1 MGSNA
6 PGHPLADV
14 INTVRDGQWM
24 AHAIGLATMRVDG
37 FASMD
42 AYREG
47 GTLTTKPLV
56 FNGERLEVNL
66 RAPER
71 PFGVERTPPTPY
83 GTFSVELL
91 DRKGRTIE
99 PFSAVRC
106 DTLTGDELRHTVT
119 WNGSPDVT
127 ALAGETVRAPPS
139 PAQRRPVRIPIR
151 QAGHTAEPGQPA
163 RAGGEGNTLVQH
175 SHHTTTTEGRH
186 YARYPSRNHRSG
198 SGCAGAAHPPA
209 QGHRGRGACDGMEP
223 HIVEGQ
229 GRRARVWFQS
239 GGRRLAADRRVSR
252 HRRHRDRD
260 PARHSPRDDACVS
273 GRRQAR
279 PMPGAHVAQP

>member
-6 PGHPLADV
+6 PGHPLANV

-42 AYREG
+42 GYQEG

-56 FNGERLEVNL
+56 FNGERLEVNV

-83 GTFSVELL
+83 GTFAVEIL

-99 PFSAVRC
+99 AFSAKRC
-106 DTLTGDELRHTVT
+106 DTFTGDALRHTVT

-127 ALAGETVRAPPS
+127 ALAGETVRLRFHQRNAALYAFQFVRRDARQS
-139 PAQRRPVRIPIR
+139 PA
-151 QAGHTAEPGQPA
+151 
-163 RAGGEGNTLVQH
+163 NL
-175 SHHTTTTEGRH
+175 
-186 YARYPSRNHRSG
+186 
-198 SGCAGAAHPPA
+198 
-209 QGHRGRGACDGMEP
+209 
-223 HIVEGQ
+223 
-229 GRRARVWFQS
+229 
-239 GGRRLAADRRVSR
+239 LA
-252 HRRHRDRD
+252 
-260 PARHSPRDDACVS
+260 
-273 GRRQAR
+273 
-279 PMPGAHVAQP
+279 PGAKGTP